1 MDLSKLMEQAQKLQA
16 AQADLATKTVE
27 VKDPSG
33 KVTVVASAGGELH
46 SLAIDPTIVS
56 PDDSDFLAD
65 LILKTAN
72 KALNEARDIATKEL
86 SANFKIPGMG

>member
-33 KVTVVASAGGELH
+33 KVTVVATAGGELQ
-46 SLAIDPTIVS
+46 SLAVDPAIVS
-56 PDDSDFLAD
+56 SDDTDFLTD
-65 LILKTAN
+65 LILTTAN
-72 KALNEARDIATKEL
+72 RALTDAREIAAKDLAE
-86 SANFKIPGMG
+86 NFKIPGMG